1 MKRLFL
7 FIALMCITSA
17 AFGQQSLFDR
27 YKAVLTEPRS
37 YDCFRAVDKITID
50 GNLDEKSWAR
60 AQSSEAFVDIRGE
73 GYPIP
78 SKSTTVKMLWDDDY
92 LYIAATLIES
102 NIVANLTQRD
112 TIIYYD
118 NDFEVFIDPD
128 GDGIRYFEFENNAR
142 GVLFDLMLEKPY
154 RSNGSFFIPWDCKGW
169 QLAVGLN
176 GTLNKEDDVD
186 NSWTVEMAIPFDA
199 LTYNF
204 DNPKKYSTWRINFSR
219 VQHLVKGEPEENW
232 VWSPTGRVDMH
243 MPDRWGFLH
252 FLNAP
257 AGARMKSAGPTLDMN
272 AYKLLWAMFYA
283 QLDNQKEKGKF
294 LRTVDAFALTDTEL
308 ASIGKESQI
317 RVEATSSQF
326 IIEITLPE
334 KGQYYRVDH
343 DGKFTIGDLK

>member
-7 FIALMCITSA
+7 FAALMCIASP
-17 AFGQQSLFDR
+17 AFSQQSLFER

-37 YDCFRAVDKITID
+37 YDCFRTVDEIKID

-73 GYPIP
+73 GYPVP
-78 SKSTTVKMLWDDDY
+78 SKATTVKMLWDDKY
-92 LYIAATLIES
+92 LYIGATLIES

-118 NDFEVFIDPD
+118 NDFEVFLDPD

-257 AGARMKSAGPTLDMN
+257 AGARMKSAGPGLDMN
-272 AYKLLWAMFYA
+272 AYKLIWAMFYA
-283 QLDNQKEKGKF
+283 QLDSFKEKGAY
-294 LRTVDAFALTDTEL
+294 LDSTEAFPLTDAEL
-308 ASIGKESQI
+308 SGIRREDI
-317 RVEATSSQF
+317 RVEATSAQF
-326 IIEITLPE
+326 LIRVDLPARGE
-334 KGQYYRVDH
+334 CYTVDH
-343 DGKFTIGDLK
+343 DGRFTIGKLK

>member
-1 MKRLFL
+1 MKRFS
-7 FIALMCITSA
+7 IWVALMCIASTTFA
-17 AFGQQSLFDR
+17 QSLFER

-37 YDCFRAVDKITID
+37 YDCFRTVDKITID
-50 GNLDEKSWAR
+50 GKLDESSWKR
-60 AQSSEAFVDIRGE
+60 AQSSETFVDIRGE
-73 GYPIP
+73 GYPVP
-78 SKSTTVKMLWDDDY
+78 SKTTTVKMTWDDDN
-92 LYIAATLIES
+92 LYIAATLIED

-128 GDGIRYFEFENNAR
+128 GDGIRYFEIENNAR
-142 GVLFDLMLEKPY
+142 GVIFDLMLEKPY
-154 RSNGSFFIPWDCKGW
+154 RSNGSFFIPWNCEGL

-199 LTYNF
+199 LTF
-204 DNPKKYSTWRINFSR
+204 DFNNPKKYPTWRINFSR
-219 VQHLVKGEPEENW
+219 VQHLVKGQPEENW

-257 AGARMKSAGPTLDMN
+257 AGARMKGGHDLDMH

-283 QLDNQKEKGKF
+283 QLDNYKEKGEY
-294 LRTVDAFALTDTEL
+294 LRSADAFSLTDAEL
-308 ASIGKESQI
+308 VSIQKSDIQ
-317 RVEATSSQF
+317 VEATSAQF
-326 IIEITLPE
+326 LIQIALPE
-334 KGQYYRVDH
+334 RRQCYTVDH
-343 DGKFTIGDLK
+343 DGRFMIKTEAQ